1 MDPAV
6 TVDMRRNA
14 DGGVRQ
20 LRCVAVAIKP
30 KLHMDTCKIR
40 DRAPCPIALDPICG
54 SLIGHVDLLPGQGG
68 LIRVCSHMT
77 NKTAS

>member
-20 LRCVAVAIKP
+20 LRCVAVTIEP

-40 DRAPCPIALDPICG
+40 DRAPCPIALDPTCG
-54 SLIGHVDLLPGQGG
+54 SLLGHVDLP
-68 LIRVCSHMT
+68 
-77 NKTAS
+77 